1 MLVIFFLSHVSVLVS
16 EQITA
21 AMSEPLVCAW
31 EAGSIEEM
39 DT

>member
-1 MLVIFFLSHVSVLVS
+1 MFPFWYQ